1 MHTTLFA
8 QKHPL
13 AFATA
18 SDIALVKK
26 SIPTNPLLKESFDE
40 IKKSVDANL
49 GKDIDVP
56 VPKHAGGGYT
66 HDKHKDNY
74 TIMFNSGMLY
84 QLTGDVK
91 YAKLVKD
98 LFFKF

>member
-1 MHTTLFA
+1 MKKTIVFFVISSAAILMHTTLFA
-8 QKHPL
+8 QKHPI

-66 HDKHKDNY
+66 HDN
-74 TIMFNSGMLY
+74 TRIIIPSCLIVVCFIS
-84 QLTGDVK
+84 
-91 YAKLVKD
+91 
-98 LFFKF
+98 